1 MTVWTE
7 NNDQQFPSTREIT
20 NELSRVRY
28 RERYRKIVRNTFFT
42 LIVVAAVAVLIS
54 MLWLPVLRIYGNS
67 MVPTLEGGDI
77 VLAVKD
83 KEFQIGDI
91 IAFYYNNKILIK
103 RAIAQAGEWVDIDK
117 DGTVYVTGDPID
129 EPYIDEKALGDC
141 NIELPFQVPEDKVF
155 VMGDNRDSSV
165 DSRNTAV
172 GCIAEEQV
180 VGKLIFVVW
189 PFAGM
194 RKL

>member
-117 DGTVYVTGDPID
+117 DGNVYVNGDPID